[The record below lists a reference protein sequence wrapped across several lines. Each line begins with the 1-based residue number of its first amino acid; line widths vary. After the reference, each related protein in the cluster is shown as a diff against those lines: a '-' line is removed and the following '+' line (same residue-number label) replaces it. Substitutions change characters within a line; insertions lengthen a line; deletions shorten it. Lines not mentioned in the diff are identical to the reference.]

1 MQQEEAALDGGSINI
16 FTKEVINA
24 GELSAKGGAGGYVSG
39 CKNLNHGSVDG
50 GNGGDGTVTIN
61 EVGQVL
67 NYPEKEIILHKGDN
81 YLVDKNLITY
91 TKLNE
96 NQTENLT
103 VGDIIY
109 GLTEGNNIQIDQD
122 GNISAGDIGTAK
134 VKIVDETNKYSTYII
149 VKVIDNVAV
158 ADLKNGNNH
167 MVALKENGTVWQ
179 TGVDDNGLP
188 VELTKEDDQDLENII
203 KIDAGENTGIALD
216 KDGNV
221 YTWNVGDKAKKV
233 DGLNNIR
240 AVSAK
245 NGAFYAVDKSGKAY
259 IWGDGTS
266 GIQEIT
272 SSLKYIDVNGENLL
286 GENGRVYR
294 VDMPEEPVQF
304 LNNICEIS
312 DGEDEVLYRTLLDRA
327 YDIEKDAKYT
337 ELVRKETGI
346 LEGIRDISVGSSARL
361 LLDKNGTVYLW
372 GENKNNKLGS
382 DVTNAE
388 YPVEL
393 TKVQDMDRK

>member
-1 MQQEEAALDGGSINI
+1 MEEALDGGSINI

-24 GELSAKGGAGGYVSG
+24 GEVSAKGGAGGYTSG

-61 EVGQVL
+61 EVGSVL
-67 NYPEKEIILHKGDN
+67 NYPEKEIILHKGDS
-81 YLVDKNLITY
+81 YVVDKNLITY

-122 GNISAGDIGTAK
+122 GNIEAKELGTAK

-149 VKVIDNVAV
+149 VKVIDNVTV

-167 MVALKENGTVWQ
+167 TVALKENGTVWQ
-179 TGVDDNGLP
+179 TGVNDSNLP
-188 VELTKEDDQDLENII
+188 IQLVKDDDQDLENII

-240 AVSAK
+240 AVSTK
-245 NGAFYAVDKSGKAY
+245 GGNFYAVSKEGKAY
-259 IWGDGTS
+259 TFDNL
-266 GIQEIT
+266 GIQEIA

-294 VDMPEEPVQF
+294 VDAPETPVLF
-304 LNNICEIS
+304 LNSICEIS
-312 DGEDEVLYRTLLDRA
+312 DGENEVLYRTLLDRA

-346 LEGIRDISVGSSARL
+346 LEGIRDVSAGSSASM
-361 LLDKNGTVYLW
+361 LLDKNGTAYLW
-372 GENKNNKLGS
+372 GINKNNKLGS

-393 TKVQDMDRK
+393 TKVQDIDRK